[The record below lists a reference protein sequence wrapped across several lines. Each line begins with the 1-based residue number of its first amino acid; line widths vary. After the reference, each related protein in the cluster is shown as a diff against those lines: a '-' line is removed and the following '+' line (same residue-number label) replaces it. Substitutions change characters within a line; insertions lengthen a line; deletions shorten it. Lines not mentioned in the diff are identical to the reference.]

1 MVVGFILKSIIW
13 FIIALILIVVGVLF
27 LPGLAFVGVLILLVW
42 LLKRVV

>member
-13 FIIALILIVVGVLF
+13 FVIALILIAVGLLF
-27 LPGLAFVGVLILLVW
+27 LPGLAIVGVLILVVW